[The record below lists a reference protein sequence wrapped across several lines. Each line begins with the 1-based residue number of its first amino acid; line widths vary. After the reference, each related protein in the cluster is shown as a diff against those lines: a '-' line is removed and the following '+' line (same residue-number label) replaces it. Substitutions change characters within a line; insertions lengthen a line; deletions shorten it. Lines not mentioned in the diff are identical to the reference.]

1 MKELSIVIREVGRE
15 KKDILLSILFGFL
28 AGITAVGLFA
38 SSGYLISKA
47 ALMPP
52 LYALTVMIALL
63 KLFGLARAV
72 SRYGER
78 YFSHRATFT
87 ILSNLRVNFFEK
99 LEPLAPGIFQ
109 KYRSGDLLARIVG
122 DVESLQNFFLRV
134 YYPPVVLV
142 IVFLSTIVFTSFF
155 SLYIALVLVMG
166 LLLTALV
173 IPVLFAYSQ
182 RNIDHKVRERRGD
195 LSTEVTELFYG
206 FRELKL
212 YQRLEEK
219 ERMLISSS
227 EEYIREQERDGAQSM
242 FNQSVNTAV
251 SLMVSW
257 VVLALGA
264 YLVIGG
270 QLNGL
275 FLAMLVMI
283 SLTVFENATPMAA
296 FPGHLEESRRASNRL
311 YSAVK
316 EEPVNIQEPR
326 MELPQTGAL
335 SVDYKEV
342 DYRFEDEERNVID
355 GVTIHFPAGS
365 KTAIVG
371 PSGSGKSTFLML
383 LLKILHAGSG
393 EVLLANHPIRNVEP
407 ESIWEKSNVVLQENH
422 FFYGTIR
429 DNLEM
434 ARNGLSDEEMAGALA
449 KVRMSHFGLD
459 DQVFEKGEN
468 LSGGEKQRLAIA
480 RAMLKG
486 ERLWVLDE
494 PTSSID
500 ALTERF
506 IYEELFNQ
514 AEDDTVILVSH
525 RLTGLE
531 AMDQIVV
538 MENGRVIESGSF
550 DELMAKKGYF
560 FEMKQI
566 EKSVFG

>member
-15 KKDILLSILFGFL
+15 KKDILYSILFGFL

-87 ILSNLRVNFFEK
+87 ILSNLRVNFFER

-134 YYPPVVLV
+134 YYPPIVLI

-155 SLYIALVLVMG
+155 SIYIALVLVLG

-173 IPVLFAYSQ
+173 IPAVFAYSQ
-182 RNIDHKVRERRGD
+182 RRIDHTVRERRGE
-195 LSTEVTELFYG
+195 LSTEVTELLYG

-227 EEYIREQERDGAQSM
+227 EDYIQEQERDGVQSM
-242 FNQSVNTAV
+242 FNQSINTAA
-251 SLMVSW
+251 SLMISW

-311 YSAVK
+311 YSVVK
-316 EEPVNIQEPR
+316 EEPVITQEPKID
-326 MELPQTGAL
+326 LPQTEAL
-335 SVDYKEV
+335 SVDFREAA
-342 DYRFEDEERNVID
+342 YRFENEGRNVID
-355 GVTIHFPAGS
+355 GVTLHLPAGS

-371 PSGSGKSTFLML
+371 PSGSGKSTLLML
-383 LLKILHAGSG
+383 MLKVLHAKSG
-393 EVLLANHPIRNVEP
+393 KVLLANH
-407 ESIWEKSNVVLQENH
+407 SIQNIEAEAIWQKSNVVLQENH

-434 ARNGLSDEEMAGALA
+434 ARDGLSDEDLKSVLV
-449 KVRMSHFGLD
+449 KVRMSHFSLED
-459 DQVFEKGEN
+459 EVFEKGEN

-480 RAMLKG
+480 RALLKG

-506 IYEELFNQ
+506 IYDELFKQ
-514 AEDDTVILVSH
+514 AVDDTVILVSH

-538 MENGRVIESGSF
+538 MEDGRIVENGSF
-550 DELMAKKGYF
+550 NELMAKKGYF